1 MPQLASGV
9 RNRQRSIK
17 ATAKPALLRLTSP
30 PGSRGV
36 HAAAGNEKKR
46 SMNMVEHDATTSQ
59 PVLTTTQLANQRTD
73 LALLRTS
80 MAADRTLMAWV
91 RTALSMISFG
101 FTIYKFL
108 QDVNRYV
115 RENGGMGIREQ
126 GPQNLGLSLIAL
138 GTGGLLVASIQH
150 WRLLKELN
158 AEKPRKYVWSLSLT
172 IACFISI
179 IGLMA
184 FLSVLLRRGPF

>member
-1 MPQLASGV
+1 V
-9 RNRQRSIK
+9 HNRQRSIK
-17 ATAKPALLRLTSP
+17 ATAKPALLRPTAA

-46 SMNMVEHDATTSQ
+46 SSNMVEHDASTSQ

-73 LALLRTS
+73 LALLRTC

-115 RENGGMGIREQ
+115 RENGGTVIREQ
-126 GPQNLGLSLIAL
+126 GPRNLGLSLIVL
-138 GTGGLLVASIQH
+138 GTGGLLLASIQH
-150 WRLLKELN
+150 WSLLKELN
-158 AEKPRKYVWSLSLT
+158 AGKPRKFVWSLSLT
-172 IACFISI
+172 IACIISL

-184 FLSVLLRRGPF
+184 FLSVLLSRGPF

>member
-1 MPQLASGV
+1 
-9 RNRQRSIK
+9 
-17 ATAKPALLRLTSP
+17 
-30 PGSRGV
+30 V

-46 SMNMVEHDATTSQ
+46 SINMVEHDASTNQ

-73 LALLRTS
+73 LALLRTC

-115 RENGGMGIREQ
+115 RENGGVGIREQ
-126 GPQNLGLSLIAL
+126 GPRNLGLSLLRIGHRRIAACAHPAL
-138 GTGGLLVASIQH
+138 EAAEGAERWKTPEVRVVSLANHRLHHLTH
-150 WRLLKELN
+150 WVDDLPERAVEPRTFLARL
-158 AEKPRKYVWSLSLT
+158 RSHD
-172 IACFISI
+172 
-179 IGLMA
+179 
-184 FLSVLLRRGPF
+184 

>member
-1 MPQLASGV
+1 
-9 RNRQRSIK
+9 
-17 ATAKPALLRLTSP
+17 
-30 PGSRGV
+30 V

-46 SMNMVEHDATTSQ
+46 SMNMVEHEATTSQ
-59 PVLTTTQLANQRTD
+59 PVLTTTQLAKQRTA

-158 AEKPRKYVWSLSLT
+158 PEKPRKYVWSLSLT
-172 IACFISI
+172 IACFISL